1 MFCDNLFL
9 FLPQFCFPSF
19 LPLHLESSGG
29 WTGTNG
35 CEVLI
40 NSWCVEIRHFITAS
54 KSHWVKVWRPFLT
67 WGVHRDSL
75 WLSFCLLPRIVDLL
89 IQNGLFYLFY
99 CKCYFVLSLILLSL
113 PRSTDFENSS
123 MLLSSRHAAD
133 KYLPVYD
140 LQMLWLVGK
149 LIQVFLCGIYFHQNV
164 LTFLWIYQ
172 NTKTNVILFVFFFC
186 YFIIIVLFFCYWWN
200 DRIKHIVQWIT
211 KL

>member
-1 MFCDNLFL
+1 MFCDDLFL
-9 FLPQFCFPSF
+9 FLPPFCFPSF

-140 LQMLWLVGK
+140 LQMSWLVGK
-149 LIQVFLCGIYFHQNV
+149 LIQVFFFMWDIFPPERVDIFMNLPEHQDKCDP
-164 LTFLWIYQ
+164 IC
-172 NTKTNVILFVFFFC
+172 FFFLLFYYYC
-186 YFIIIVLFFCYWWN
+186 IIFLLLMEW
-200 DRIKHIVQWIT
+200 
-211 KL
+211 

>member
-1 MFCDNLFL
+1 MFCDDLFL
-9 FLPQFCFPSF
+9 FLPPFCFPSF

-40 NSWCVEIRHFITAS
+40 NSWCVEIQHFITAS
-54 KSHWVKVWRPFLT
+54 KSQWVKVWRPFLT

-140 LQMLWLVGK
+140 LQMSWLVGK
-149 LIQVFLCGIYFHQNV
+149 LIQVFFFYVGYISTRTCWHFYE
-164 LTFLWIYQ
+164 LTRTPRQMWS
-172 NTKTNVILFVFFFC
+172 
-186 YFIIIVLFFCYWWN
+186 YWWN

>member
-40 NSWCVEIRHFITAS
+40 NSWCVEIQHFITAS
-54 KSHWVKVWRPFLT
+54 KSQWVKVWRPFLT

-149 LIQVFLCGIYFHQNV
+149 LIQVFFLCGIYFHQNV

-172 NTKTNVILFVFFFC
+172 NTKTNVIL
-186 YFIIIVLFFCYWWN
+186 LMEW
-200 DRIKHIVQWIT
+200 
-211 KL
+211 

>member
-9 FLPQFCFPSF
+9 FLPPFCFPSF

-149 LIQVFLCGIYFHQNV
+149 LIQVFFMWDIFPPERADIFMNLPEHQDKCDP
-164 LTFLWIYQ
+164 IC
-172 NTKTNVILFVFFFC
+172 FFFLLFYYYC
-186 YFIIIVLFFCYWWN
+186 IIFLLLMEW
-200 DRIKHIVQWIT
+200 
-211 KL
+211 

>member
-9 FLPQFCFPSF
+9 FLPPFCFPSF

-40 NSWCVEIRHFITAS
+40 NSWCVEIQHFITAS
-54 KSHWVKVWRPFLT
+54 KSQWVKVWRPFLT

-140 LQMLWLVGK
+140 LQMSWLVGK
-149 LIQVFLCGIYFHQNV
+149 LIQVFFFMWDIFPPERVDIFMNLPEHQDKCDPIDGMIG
-164 LTFLWIYQ
+164 L
-172 NTKTNVILFVFFFC
+172 NTLSSE
-186 YFIIIVLFFCYWWN
+186 
-200 DRIKHIVQWIT
+200 
-211 KL
+211 